1 MVTFKTGQHYCNDR
15 CTTMNKGLSKDKQI
29 FNCYS
34 FNRSKTYLG
43 IWTNQPSNYF
53 DKLYIPPRDN
63 REALHRN
70 KTLAKCKNYL
80 TSGFEPFSHGN
91 IVSVTWRGY
100 SNKSNTGDCYTYTQV
115 GDSCTTPVN
124 TIDVSIKPKDRNEMA
139 PAVTNFAQHVLQD
152 YFR

>member
-1 MVTFKTGQHYCNDR
+1 MGTFKTGQPFCNDR

-34 FNRSKTYLG
+34 FNRSRTYG
-43 IWTNQPSNYF
+43 FWTNQPSNYF

-70 KTLAKCKNYL
+70 KTMAQCKNYL
-80 TSGFEPFSHGN
+80 TSFFVPGSHGN
-91 IVSVTWRGY
+91 IVSVTWRGKN
-100 SNKSNTGDCYTYTQV
+100 NKSNIGDCYTYTQV

-124 TIDVSIKPKDRNEMA
+124 TLDLSIKPKDRDKMA
-139 PAVTNFAQHVLQD
+139 PAVTNFVQD
-152 YFR
+152 AINRWFR